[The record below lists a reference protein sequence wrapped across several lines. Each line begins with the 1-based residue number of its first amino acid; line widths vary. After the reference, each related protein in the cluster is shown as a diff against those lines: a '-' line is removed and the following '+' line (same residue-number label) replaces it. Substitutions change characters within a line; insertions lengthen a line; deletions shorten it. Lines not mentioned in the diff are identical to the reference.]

1 MARWAGDMLEFSPP
15 LIIGEAQIDELFRSA
30 AAGS

>member
-1 MARWAGDMLEFSPP
+1 MASYAGDMLAFSPP
-15 LIIGEAQIDELFRSA
+15 LIIGGAQIDALFRSA